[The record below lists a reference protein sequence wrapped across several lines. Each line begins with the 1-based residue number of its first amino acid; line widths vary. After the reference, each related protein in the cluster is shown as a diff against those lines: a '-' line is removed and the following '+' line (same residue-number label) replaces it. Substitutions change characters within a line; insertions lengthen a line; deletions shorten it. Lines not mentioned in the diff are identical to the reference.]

1 MKKFIIFTL
10 VSFGAIAVDDK
21 ESVVWQQ
28 DLTANRTLI
37 EQANVLKDSVAN
49 TDTMTR
55 LLYQQYFDIQARNVE
70 RTVTIVDYYPDFI
83 DTEEYGSKSIYFD
96 RYEQQ
101 VDIIAATTISPQ
113 GELVNV
119 DPKLTKLLDTH
130 SENTFTDQ
138 QQLLIPLPSLKKAA
152 FQLLSIGPQLHAQS
166 KTTTGQIKAT
176 LDAHTQYLIICWK
189 PIGVLK
195 KSFNGK
201 QIQRMF
207 FVQIKHMVCN
217 VVVKISNHISM
228 ITQLDGRTT

>member
-10 VSFGAIAVDDK
+10 ASFGAIAADDK
-21 ESVVWQQ
+21 EGVVWQQ
-28 DLTANRTLI
+28 DLTANRILI
-37 EQANVLKDSVAN
+37 EQANALKDSVAN

-55 LLYQQYFDIQARNVE
+55 LLYQQYFDIQARKVE

-83 DTEEYGSKSIYFD
+83 GTEEYGSKSIYFD

-101 VDIIAATTISPQ
+101 VDIIAATTISLQ

-119 DPKLTKLLDTH
+119 DPKLTKLLDNH

-138 QQLLIPLPSLKKAA
+138 QKLLIPLPSLKKAA

-176 LDAHTQYLIICWK
+176 LDAHTQYLNTCWK
-189 PIGVLK
+189 PIGFLK

-201 QIQRMF
+201 QIQRML
-207 FVQIKHMVCN
+207 FVKTKRKVCM
-217 VVVKISNHISM
+217 SW
-228 ITQLDGRTT
+228 